1 MTIQTQAY
9 FCLRACLF
17 RFRIFFF
24 RHFQRC
30 LPRFFHDREL
40 LFMKDLVSFDNNS
53 NHEADSPGFEPGI
66 TGLEGQRHI
75 QTRPRAHYWPAIFC
89 LRY

>member
-1 MTIQTQAY
+1 MMNDEIEEHEFATGGYRTQAY

-30 LPRFFHDREL
+30 LPRFFHAREL
-40 LFMKDLVSFDNNS
+40 LFMNNLFEFDDDPNHKRTRGDS
-53 NHEADSPGFEPGI
+53 NPGH
-66 TGLEGQRHI
+66 L
-75 QTRPRAHYWPAIFC
+75 A
-89 LRY
+89 